1 MTAKILIKTIQFIT
15 FFMAYLLIFTALTAQ
30 AGENFN
36 GQIGISAGYDN
47 NVSLSSEQKSS
58 SFISYRSKLDFRL
71 FPKNPTSELGIFA
84 EGMYREYLSLEDN
97 YRLRAGS
104 YLTWQMAGGRLIPGI
119 FGDIS
124 AYRDKLN
131 PTDEK
136 NGFTAGAKLD
146 WIVSARLT
154 LGIQQSWT
162 YQDYANPSD
171 IYAHR
176 DTAPMMQQRS
186 TRASAGP
193 PFSPAG
199 SSPMSSMMGNRFAF
213 SQVESN
219 RNEWLSSTTIRG
231 ILYLKSDLK
240 GEISAE
246 YVKSDFSVYQES
258 YAEKGAFFSLVW
270 TPDKSWEI
278 SPLIYVKQFDYNT
291 APDGIKRDDTERGI
305 GLNISYFFKAFEV
318 FVSMNLTDNDSE
330 IETETYQR
338 TVTQC
343 GIVWSF

>member
-1 MTAKILIKTIQFIT
+1 MTAKILIKTTQFIT
-15 FFMAYLLIFTALTAQ
+15 FFMLYLLISAALTAH
-30 AGENFN
+30 AGAVFN
-36 GQIGISAGYDN
+36 GQIGFSGGYDDN
-47 NVSLSSEQKSS
+47 PSLLSESKGSA
-58 SFISYRSKLDFRL
+58 FASYRLRLDFRFHPKIAASETDL
-71 FPKNPTSELGIFA
+71 FI
-84 EGMYREYLSLEDN
+84 EGLYRDYFSLEDN
-97 YRLRAGS
+97 YRLRAGG

-119 FGDIS
+119 FGDLS

-136 NGFTAGAKLD
+136 NGFTAGVKLD
-146 WIVSARLT
+146 WIASARLT
-154 LGIQQSWT
+154 LGIQQLWT
-162 YQDYANPSD
+162 YQDYDNPSD

-176 DTAPMMQQRS
+176 DNLPQMQQRAL
-186 TRASAGP
+186 RASAGP
-193 PFSPAG
+193 PFPRGGAPLILFPGKSP
-199 SSPMSSMMGNRFAF
+199 AF

-231 ILYLKSDLK
+231 ILYLMSDLK

-258 YAEKGAFFSLVW
+258 YAEKGAFFSLIW
-270 TPDKSWEI
+270 TPDKAWEI
-278 SPLIYVKQFDYNT
+278 SPLIYVKRFDYNT

-318 FVSMNLTDNDSE
+318 FVSMNLTDNNSE

>member
-1 MTAKILIKTIQFIT
+1 MTAKILIKSALFST
-15 FFMAYLLIFTALTAQ
+15 FFMVYLLISTTLTLQ
-30 AGENFN
+30 AAENFN
-36 GQIGISAGYDN
+36 GIIGISAGYDN
-47 NVSLSSEQKSS
+47 NVSLSSEQKGS

-84 EGMYREYLSLEDN
+84 EGMYRDYFSLEDN
-97 YRLRAGS
+97 YRLRAGG
-104 YLTWQMAGGRLIPGI
+104 YLTWQMMGGRLIPGL
-119 FGDIS
+119 FGDLS

-146 WIVSARLT
+146 WIASARLT

-162 YQDYANPSD
+162 YQDYTNPSD

-176 DTAPMMQQRS
+176 EALPQMQQRAL
-186 TRASAGP
+186 RASAGP
-193 PFSPAG
+193 PFSP
-199 SSPMSSMMGNRFAF
+199 PILFPGNRFVF
-213 SQVESN
+213 SQVETN
-219 RNEWLSSTTIRG
+219 RNEWLSSTSIRG
-231 ILYLKSDLK
+231 ILYLMSELK

-246 YVKSDFSVYQES
+246 YVKSDFFVYQES

-270 TPDKSWEI
+270 TPDKAWEI

-318 FVSMNLTDNDSE
+318 FVSMNLTDNNSE

-343 GIVWSF
+343 GMVWSF

>member
-1 MTAKILIKTIQFIT
+1 MKMTAKILIKSALFIS
-15 FFMAYLLIFTALTAQ
+15 FFIVYLLISDNLTAQ
-30 AGENFN
+30 AGENFS
-36 GQIGISAGYDN
+36 GTIGISAGYDN
-47 NVSLSSEQKSS
+47 NVSLSSESKGS

-97 YRLRAGS
+97 YRLRGGG

-131 PTDEK
+131 PADEK
-136 NGFTAGAKLD
+136 DGFTVGAKVD

-154 LGIQQSWT
+154 LGIQQAWT
-162 YQDYANPSD
+162 YQNYDNPSN

-176 DTAPMMQQRS
+176 DTSPQMRLRAAQAPIVQPF
-186 TRASAGP
+186 APVVPYIP
-193 PFSPAG
+193 PTLLSPVF
-199 SSPMSSMMGNRFAF
+199 PEEET
-213 SQVESN
+213 Q
-219 RNEWLSSTTIRG
+219 RNEWLRSTSIRG
-231 ILYLKSDLK
+231 TLYFMSDLK
-240 GEISAE
+240 GEVSVE
-246 YVKSDFSVYQES
+246 YVRSDFSVYQES
-258 YAEKGAFFSLVW
+258 YAEKGASFSLIW
-270 TPDKSWEI
+270 TPNKSWEI
-278 SPLIYVKQFDYNT
+278 SPLIYVKQFDYNA

-318 FVSMNLTDNDSE
+318 FVSMNLTDNNSE
-330 IETETYQR
+330 LDTETYQR

-343 GIVWSF
+343 GIIWSF